1 MIKFFAFGRSE
12 SGRAHS
18 QRGAFGHRIAFFG
31 TTTID
36 FFASGG
42 FEKVEKSNLRQNN

>member
-1 MIKFFAFGRSE
+1 VLLG
-12 SGRAHS
+12 
-18 QRGAFGHRIAFFG
+18 IASHFFG